1 MVAIEMSCACGAT
14 LSLTGDKEETEQL
27 WHLTH
32 RFTSAHTVCG
42 YIDAPAVDKERRVP
56 MKKHFFK
63 PIIEDDEE

>member
-1 MVAIEMSCACGAT
+1 MVAIEMSCACGAS
-14 LSLTGDKEETEQL
+14 LSLTGDKDETEQL

-42 YIDAPAVDKERRVP
+42 FVDAPSVDKEKRVP